1 MSNYKMVCIDN
12 IDNTGLYTTGKVYEV
27 KDGVFEADNGEEI
40 IAGSFDEWEKE
51 STAKWSLVDFDI
63 KEQVIHLFRLC
74 MQVKEKGHDAFFEY
88 HAHINVVTV
97 KVYINGWKR
106 NEKEVYDRMFWIYL
120 DKKDAPKNIKE
131 LKIAEEYLKELIE
144 CTSPTT

>member
-1 MSNYKMVCIDN
+1 MSD
-12 IDNTGLYTTGKVYEV
+12 LEARV
-27 KDGVFEADNGEEI
+27 KNL
-40 IAGSFDEWEKE
+40 FDMC
-51 STAKWSLVDFDI
+51 L
-63 KEQVIHLFRLC
+63 
-74 MQVKEKGHDAFFEY
+74 QVKEKGHDAFFEY

>member
-74 MQVKEKGHDAFFEY
+74 MQAKEKGHHCFFNYYPHVNSNEVEISIY
-88 HAHINVVTV
+88 KDGWSEEKSHV
-97 KVYINGWKR
+97 KYVISTGH
-106 NEKEVYDRMFWIYL
+106 ETPELFEVETR
-120 DKKDAPKNIKE
+120 
-131 LKIAEEYLKELIE
+131 LKELISDVH
-144 CTSPTT
+144 T

>member
-74 MQVKEKGHDAFFEY
+74 MQAKEKGHHCYYNYSPHVDGITISVF
-88 HAHINVVTV
+88 
-97 KVYINGWKR
+97 KNGWEHGK
-106 NEKEVYDRMFWIYL
+106 KP
-120 DKKDAPKNIKE
+120 DKSFVIFMDCFDAQEQISY
-131 LKIAEEYLKELIE
+131 AEAYLKELV
-144 CTSPTT
+144 